1 MRVGNE
7 VLEALGDR
15 VMTMGEIWVA
25 TGLPFRRVQDHV
37 WRVLRPSGK
46 VKSVGKRGYYTLYA
60 RSGEPGEHAEG
71 NGGSGC
77 VHGDIRQAAG
87 NVCVGERHNEG
98 EAA

>member
-1 MRVGNE
+1 MRVGSE

-37 WRVLRPSGK
+37 WRVLMPSGK

-60 RSGEPGEHAEG
+60 RSSEPGKHAKG
-71 NGGSGC
+71 NGSSGR
-77 VHGDIRQAAG
+77 VQSSIRGTAG